1 MAWQFSIKTE
11 AYKGLVG
18 LANDNVII
26 GLVSKMIT
34 NDNKGTYLVKN
45 DQKYDNVI
53 YEWSLTNIRGL
64 DEKILDFIHR
74 DLYFDKFEASTKTYF
89 SSANSS
95 VFAMMSRQVL

>member
-1 MAWQFSIKTE
+1 MPKNIPTAWQFSKTIE
-11 AYKGLVG
+11 VYKGLVG

-53 YEWSLTNIRGL
+53 YEWSLTKNCNLKG
-64 DEKILDFIHR
+64 
-74 DLYFDKFEASTKTYF
+74 T
-89 SSANSS
+89 
-95 VFAMMSRQVL
+95 